1 MIKSLDR
8 GIKILDLLVERKAA
22 RMSDVASFFRISRNS
37 AFLFLETLR
46 INSLV
51 EKDSKTKRYK
61 INAGVLRYSN
71 AFKDD
76 SFGKIAHPFLEK
88 LCALTKENS
97 HCCALSGDRVL
108 VIDQVNSQEI
118 LGCYKQLGLEEGM
131 YCTSTGKV
139 ILAFLPDE
147 ARERIIN
154 SIELL
159 PLTDKTISSKDILR
173 EQLKEIKVDGY
184 ALDNEENVVG
194 VRGLAAPVRNH
205 DGEVNSCVGIS
216 APATRLEED
225 KFPDYAKIVKG
236 IAAEISAQLG
246 YAGGSFYGLQ
256 RSQA

>member
-8 GIKILDLLVERKAA
+8 GIKILDFLAERKAA
-22 RMSDVASFFRISRNS
+22 GITEVASFFRISRSS

-51 EKDSKTKRYK
+51 EKDSKTKKCK
-61 INAGVLRYSN
+61 INAGILRYSN
-71 AFKDD
+71 SFIDD
-76 SFGKIAHPFLEK
+76 SFVKIAHPFLEK
-88 LCALTKENS
+88 LCVLTKENS
-97 HCCALSGDRVL
+97 YCCALSSDRVL

-118 LGCYKQLGLEEGM
+118 LGCFKQLGREEKI

-147 ARERIIN
+147 TQERIIN

-159 PLTDKTISSKDILR
+159 PLTDKTITSKDVLR

-194 VRGLAAPVRNH
+194 VRGLAAPVWDYN
-205 DGEVNSCVGIS
+205 GEVNCCVGIS
-216 APATRLEED
+216 VPAMRLEEN
-225 KFPDYAKIVKG
+225 KFPEYSKTVKN
-236 IAAEISAQLG
+236 IAAEISARLG
-246 YAGGSFYGLQ
+246 FAGGSL
-256 RSQA
+256 